1 MAVCGFARLL
11 LAEFGIT
18 VASHVVNI
26 GGVRANIDNIDLRK
40 LPELTA
46 ESQVSVADK
55 DAEAKIITAIEEA
68 KYRGDTLGGTF
79 EVVALGLP
87 IGLGSYSHW
96 DNRIDGRV
104 AQALMSIQAIKGV
117 EIGIGFGAA
126 DIPGSQVHD
135 PFFYEANEDAKF
147 RRGSNNAGGTEG
159 GMSNGEP
166 LVVRAVMKP
175 IPTLMK
181 QLPSVNLKTKEGVPA
196 FAERSDVCAVPAA
209 AVVGEAMVAIVLAQL
224 MVEKFGGDSIAEMHD
239 NYNAYMARVQ
249 ERSAT
254 TAEA

>member
-1 MAVCGFARLL
+1 V
-11 LAEFGIT
+11 
-18 VASHVVNI
+18 
-26 GGVRANIDNIDLRK
+26 
-40 LPELTA
+40 
-46 ESQVSVADK
+46 
-55 DAEAKIITAIEEA
+55 KIIAAIDEA

-79 EVVALGLP
+79 EVVALGIP

-96 DNRIDGRV
+96 DTRIDGLL

-135 PFFYEANEDAKF
+135 AFFYEAGEDTRF

-175 IPTLMK
+175 IATLMK
-181 QLPSVNLKTKEGVPA
+181 QLPSVNLKTKEEVPA

-209 AVVGEAMVAIVLAQL
+209 AVVGEAMVAIVLANL
-224 MVEKFGGDSIAEMHD
+224 LCEKFGGNSIAEMRD
-239 NYNAYMARVQ
+239 NYEAYQARVKG
-249 ERSAT
+249 RSAT
-254 TAEA
+254 EA